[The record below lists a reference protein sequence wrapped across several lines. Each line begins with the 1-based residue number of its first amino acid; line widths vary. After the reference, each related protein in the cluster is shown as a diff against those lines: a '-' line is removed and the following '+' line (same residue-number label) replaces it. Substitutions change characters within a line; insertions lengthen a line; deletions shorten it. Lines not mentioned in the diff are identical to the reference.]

1 MFHALIDIGS
11 NTVRL
16 ALYRILN
23 GQAEMVLKKKSP
35 LGLAACIENGSISEM
50 GTSLLIDI
58 LRDFRRFLDSFS
70 ITRVDAFATAA
81 LRSAVN
87 GREITDRIKSE
98 IGFDVRILT
107 GEEEATYDFIGA
119 THGQESKDGVLIDV
133 GGASTEVV
141 VFYDN
146 IIAHKVSLPMGSLS
160 LHRMYCHDIL
170 PTTTEMGNIIR
181 EAKDIVEKET
191 ALSFLHCHEIT
202 GIGGTMKGAAALYS
216 QLYGRPETNPSGGI
230 PMDVKRLPD
239 MITRYLKDRIQGE
252 DDLAK
257 YFRAA
262 ADRMH
267 TLLPGLAI
275 VDAITDHFA
284 AETLVYSDSG
294 VREGYIFGEIL
305 K

>member
-16 ALYRILN
+16 ALYQIAR
-23 GQAEMVLKKKSP
+23 GKADMVLKKKSP
-35 LGLAACIENGSISEM
+35 LGLAACIDNGRITEVGVDM
-50 GTSLLIDI
+50 LLDV
-58 LRDFRRFLDSFS
+58 LKEYRRFLNSFR

-81 LRSAVN
+81 LRSAEN
-87 GREITDRIKSE
+87 GQEIVERVKAET
-98 IGFDVRILT
+98 GFAVRILT

-119 THGQESKDGVLIDV
+119 THGQESRDGVLIDV

-146 IIAHKVSLPMGSLS
+146 VIAHKVSLSMGSLS
-160 LHRMYCHDIL
+160 LHRMFCQDIL
-170 PTTTEMGNIIR
+170 PTTAEIGEVIR
-181 EAKDIVEKET
+181 EAKDIVKHEV
-191 ALSFLHCHEIT
+191 ALTGLHCDEIT

-216 QLYGRPETNPSGGI
+216 QLYGKPESNASGGV
-230 PMDVKRLPD
+230 PMNVKRLPD
-239 MITRYLKDRIQGE
+239 MITRYLKDRIYGE
-252 DDLAK
+252 DDLAM

-262 ADRMH
+262 ADRLH

-275 VDAITDHFA
+275 VEAVTEHFGA
-284 AETLVYSDSG
+284 STLVYSDSG
-294 VREGYIFGEIL
+294 VREGYIYGEIL